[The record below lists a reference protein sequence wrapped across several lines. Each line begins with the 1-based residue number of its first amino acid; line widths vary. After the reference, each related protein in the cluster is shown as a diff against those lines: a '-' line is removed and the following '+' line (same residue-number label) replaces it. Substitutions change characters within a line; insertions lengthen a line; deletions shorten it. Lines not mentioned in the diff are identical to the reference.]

1 MKSYKIALKKLT
13 LLQKRVYIVFY
24 DHHCDDIETK
34 WVLTPLNEKA
44 DKALITEQ
52 IHLMG

>member
-1 MKSYKIALKKLT
+1 MTSSLWKS
-13 LLQKRVYIVFY
+13 LQESWLPII
-24 DHHCDDIETK
+24 HHCDDIETK